1 MSMKVA
7 RIRQQE
13 RQARSTKPPLTVGR
27 PQLLVNGSDDEFRR
41 LVHGLF
47 AYHAIHTSI
56 RDGYADI
63 IGVGGQ
69 QYTILLCIRHLA
81 ASEPVSVRIIA
92 DHLRLSGSFITVET
106 NRLEAMGL
114 VRKERQTGD
123 RRMLSLKLTARGNAL
138 LDSIAPLR
146 RQVNDIQFG
155 ALSSSEFRH
164 LVGVIY
170 RLIDSGD
177 KALSLLHYL
186 KENRPLSAAE

>member
-1 MSMKVA
+1 MKVA
-7 RIRQQE
+7 RIRRQE

-56 RDGYADI
+56 RDGYAEM

-69 QYTILLCIRHLA
+69 QYTILLCIRHLG
-81 ASEPVSVRIIA
+81 ASEPVSVRTIA

-106 NRLEAMGL
+106 NKLEGMGL

-155 ALSSSEFRH
+155 ALSNSEFRH
-164 LVGVIY
+164 LVGLIY
-170 RLIDSGD
+170 RLIDNGD
-177 KALSLLHYL
+177 KALSLLNYL
-186 KENRPLSAAE
+186 KENRPISAAE